1 MNQSCQF
8 ILNSPDRP
16 TLKLDRKFSQ
26 LLKSEDVQKFHKKLR
41 CYSATPLVSL
51 TMLAKNLGI
60 KELYVKDESKRFRIN
75 TFKSLGASYAIFK
88 IMEKRKREKLT
99 FCTATDGNHGR
110 SVAWAA
116 HLGRQQAVIFVPENT
131 TKSRIKNIKKHHA
144 EVVVVEGDYDQ
155 AVAAAREA
163 SEKNDYVL
171 VQDSSW
177 EGYTEIPAYISAGY
191 QTMMIEMEK
200 TLHPPKQPEID
211 IVFLQCGNG
220 TWASAMVAYYKN
232 RYPRKMPKLVTVEPV
247 ESDAVMESFRKNKLT
262 KTKKSQETI
271 MAGLNCGTPSLLA
284 WDILKDGIDAF
295 LAIPDDYSIKAMQD
309 LYYPFKRDRQ
319 IFAGEAGAAGL
330 GGLIA
335 TAGNPDLVS
344 LKEAIGLDNNS
355 RVLVFNT
362 EGVTDPD
369 LFDEW
374 LAAEVEFTQA

>member
-16 TLKLDRKFSQ
+16 ALKLDKKFSQ
-26 LLKSEDVQKFHKKLR
+26 LLKSEDILKFHKKLR
-41 CYSATPLVSL
+41 CYSSTPLVSL
-51 TMLAKNLGI
+51 HKLAKSLGI

-75 TFKSLGASYAIFK
+75 TFKSLGASYAIYK

-116 HLGRQQAVIFVPENT
+116 RMGRQKAVIFVPKNT
-131 TKSRIKNIKKHHA
+131 VKSRIKSIKKHRA
-144 EVVVVEGDYDQ
+144 ELVVVNGDYDQ

-163 SEKNDYVL
+163 AEKNGYVL

-177 EGYTEIPAYISAGY
+177 EGYTDIPALISAGY
-191 QTMMIEMEK
+191 QTMMIEMEN
-200 TLHPPKQPEID
+200 TLHPAGQPEVD
-211 IVFLQCGNG
+211 VVFLQCGNG
-220 TWASAMVAYYKN
+220 TWASSMVAYYKN
-232 RYPRKMPKLVTVEPV
+232 RYPGKMPKLVSVEPA
-247 ESDAVMESFRKNKLT
+247 ESDAIMESFRKNKLT
-262 KTKKSQETI
+262 TTKKSQDTI

-295 LAIPDDYSIKAMQD
+295 LSIPDAYSIKAMQYF
-309 LYYPFKRDRQ
+309 YYPFKRDKQ

-335 TAGNPDLVS
+335 TTCNHDLS
-344 LKEAIGLDNNS
+344 ELKDAIGLDNTS

-362 EGVTDPD
+362 EGVTDPE
-369 LFDEW
+369 LFDE
-374 LAAEVEFTQA
+374 LIASEVDVLSA